1 MVCPSILFCFAIL
14 SFGLFSKSRTGQGSK
29 NGEGGGGGL
38 GLGQLIQKVDYYA
51 NRYSFD
57 SF

>member
-1 MVCPSILFCFAIL
+1 MVCLSILFCFAIL

-29 NGEGGGGGL
+29 NGGGGGL
-38 GLGQLIQKVDYYA
+38 GLGQLTQKADYYA
-51 NRYSFD
+51 NKYSFD